1 MKDMNIQLVQDAVNL
16 FVETIELD
24 TMDTENPRFNKLYEK
39 ECQIYILFEQMT
51 ENELDKYR
59 AAVKLISET
68 INIVS
73 IN

>member
-1 MKDMNIQLVQDAVNL
+1 MNTQLVQKAVNL

-24 TMDTENPRFNKLYEK
+24 TMDTENPQFEELYQK
-39 ECQIYILFEQMT
+39 ECQIYTLFEQMT
-51 ENELDKYR
+51 ENELDRYR

-73 IN
+73 VN

>member
-1 MKDMNIQLVQDAVNL
+1 MNTQLVQDAVNL

-24 TMDTENPRFNKLYEK
+24 TMAAEDPRFMELYEK

-51 ENELDKYR
+51 EDELNRYR
-59 AAVKLISET
+59 SAVKLISET